1 MISGYL
7 SSQQDFVDLIN
18 SYLFN
23 KQGVLEIYLE
33 GRSIELYVENG
44 YIKGF
49 YTETEGLKAEE
60 INKKSLLLY
69 SLFDILD
76 TQFDNNTICHN

>member
-18 SYLFN
+18 GYLFN
-23 KQGVLEIYLE
+23 KQGVLEIYLK
-33 GRSIELYVENG
+33 GRSIELYIENG

-49 YTETEGLKAEE
+49 YAGTEGLKAEE
-60 INKKSLLLY
+60 INKSP
-69 SLFDILD
+69 S
-76 TQFDNNTICHN
+76 